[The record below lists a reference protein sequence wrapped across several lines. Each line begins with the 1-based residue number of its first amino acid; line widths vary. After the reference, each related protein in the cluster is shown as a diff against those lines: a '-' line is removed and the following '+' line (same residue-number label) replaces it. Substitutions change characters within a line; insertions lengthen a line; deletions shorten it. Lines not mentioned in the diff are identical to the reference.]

1 MKAKVPMM
9 TTRRTLMALTL
20 AFAFGLPAAAQN
32 PNVRFEKSEL
42 TIESGGKRH
51 RFTVEFADN
60 DERRTLGLM
69 HRRQMAADAGM
80 LFDFKRDSP
89 VAMWMRNTLIPLD
102 MLFVDREGIVRH
114 IHERAVPMSEA
125 IISSEENVRAE
136 LELNGGTVARLGL
149 KKGDRLVHAMFR

>member
-1 MKAKVPMM
+1 MRAKAAM
-9 TTRRTLMALTL
+9 TTRRTLMALAL
-20 AFAFGLPAAAQN
+20 AFAIAMPAAAQA
-32 PNVRFEKSEL
+32 PNVRFEKSAL

-80 LFDFKRDSP
+80 LFDFKRDAP

-125 IISSEENVRAE
+125 IISSEENVRAV

-149 KKGDRLVHAMFR
+149 KKGDRLLHAMFR

>member
-1 MKAKVPMM
+1 M
-9 TTRRTLMALTL
+9 TTRRTLMALALTF
-20 AFAFGLPAAAQN
+20 AFAVPAMAQA

-42 TIESGGKRH
+42 TIESVGKRH

-80 LFDFKRDSP
+80 LFDFKRDAP

-125 IISSEENVRAE
+125 IISSEENVRAV
-136 LELNGGTVARLGL
+136 LELNGGTAARLGL

>member
-1 MKAKVPMM
+1 MM

-125 IISSEENVRAE
+125 IISSEENVRAV

>member
-1 MKAKVPMM
+1 M
-9 TTRRTLMALTL
+9 TTRRNLMALTL
-20 AFAFGLPAAAQN
+20 ALAFAGSALAQN
-32 PNVRFEKSEL
+32 PNVRFEKSDL

-80 LFDFKRDSP
+80 LFDFKRDAP

-102 MLFVDREGIVRH
+102 MLFVDRTGIVRH
-114 IHERAVPMSEA
+114 IHERAVPLSEA
-125 IISSEENVRAE
+125 IISSEENVRAV
-136 LELNGGTVARLGL
+136 LELNGGTASRLGL

>member
-125 IISSEENVRAE
+125 IISSEENVRAV

>member
-1 MKAKVPMM
+1 
-9 TTRRTLMALTL
+9 
-20 AFAFGLPAAAQN
+20 
-32 PNVRFEKSEL
+32 
-42 TIESGGKRH
+42 
-51 RFTVEFADN
+51 
-60 DERRTLGLM
+60 M

-125 IISSEENVRAE
+125 IISSEENVRAV

>member
-1 MKAKVPMM
+1 MKAKAAM
-9 TTRRTLMALTL
+9 TTRRILMALAL
-20 AFAFGLPAAAQN
+20 ALAVTMPAAAQT
-32 PNVRFEKSEL
+32 PNVRFEKSDL

-80 LFDFKRDSP
+80 LFDFKRDAP

-125 IISSEENVRAE
+125 IISSEENVRAV
-136 LELNGGTVARLGL
+136 LELNGGTAARLGL

>member
-1 MKAKVPMM
+1 MKAKALM
-9 TTRRTLMALTL
+9 TTRRTLMALVL
-20 AFAFGLPAAAQN
+20 AFAFATPVPAQN
-32 PNVRFEKSEL
+32 PNVRFEKSDL

-80 LFDFKRDSP
+80 LFDFKRDAP

-125 IISSEENVRAE
+125 IISSEENVRAV
-136 LELNGGTVARLGL
+136 LELNGGSAARLGL

>member
-1 MKAKVPMM
+1 M
-9 TTRRTLMALTL
+9 TTRRSLVALAL
-20 AFAFGLPAAAQN
+20 AFAFAMPAAAQN
-32 PNVRFEKSEL
+32 PTVRFEKSDL

-125 IISSEENVRAE
+125 IISSEENVRAV
-136 LELNGGTVARLGL
+136 LELNGGTAARLGL
-149 KKGDRLVHAMFR
+149 KKGDRLVHPMFR

>member
-1 MKAKVPMM
+1 M
-9 TTRRTLMALTL
+9 TTRRNLVALVL
-20 AFAFGLPAAAQN
+20 AFAVAVPAAAQN
-32 PNVRFEKSEL
+32 PAVRFEKSDL

-80 LFDFKRDSP
+80 LFDFKRDGP

-125 IISSEENVRAE
+125 IISSEENVRAV
-136 LELNGGTVARLGL
+136 LELNGGTAARLGL